1 MSCVIIKVMNWGGAK
16 VIAEVV
22 VDIKNKAVN
31 KVFDYTV
38 PEELAHLIQP
48 GVRVL
53 VPFGPR
59 TIMGFVISLK
69 EQTELQNLRPIKE
82 LIDVVPV
89 LNDELRELGMSLS
102 EETGS
107 TMIQCFEAM
116 IPNAMRAK
124 YKKKLLCLSDT
135 LSPNLASLFQNSRV
149 IDYEQIPANLL
160 KEVKQAIEHKQVELI
175 YEVKDQ
181 LGKKMIKYIALVD
194 PKLDL
199 SSFNRAAKQ
208 KQVLEYLIAQPNP
221 VLKSQLMDE
230 LQVTHA
236 IMKTLVDKSVIKEI
250 EVEAY
255 RDPYADVVHQQ
266 SKALKLNQEQQ
277 VAVTTVAHACEEN
290 AHDIFLLHGITG
302 SGKTEVYLQM
312 IENVLAKG
320 QQAIM
325 LVPEI
330 ALTPQIAGRFKSR
343 FQNKV
348 PVLHSALS
356 MGEKYDEWRK
366 ILKQEVQIVVGARSA
381 IFAPF
386 KDIGIIIIDEEH
398 EATYKQEEAP
408 RYHAI
413 EVAKQRAITHRCPV
427 VLGSATPS
435 LESFARAQKGVYRL
449 LTLSKR
455 AVSTA
460 KLPTVKLID
469 MRQHSTVS
477 DQMILSDVL
486 QEAIAKRLERQEQVV
501 LLLNRRGYSNFMQCR
516 ECGEVVNCP
525 NCDVSLTY
533 HKPNQKLKCHY
544 CGFESFILRRC
555 PSCQS
560 EELRFFGLGTQKVEE
575 YLQDQFRG
583 ARIMRMDVDTTSKKG
598 SHQELIAAFERK
610 EADILIGT
618 QMVGKGLDF
627 PDVTL
632 VGVLAADLMLHL
644 SDFKAAERT
653 FQLLTQVAGRAGRH
667 ELEGEVLI
675 QTYSPEH
682 YVMKCVVEQNYHAFY
697 VEEMKMRRRFGY
709 PPYYYLASVMM
720 SSEDYNDLIMAC
732 DKVNQYL
739 RNQLGHS
746 CIIVGP
752 TMPYVGRINQRF
764 RMYFMIKYKQEPRL
778 RAILSQLLM
787 YFQEGSVSLSLD
799 FFPNQFN

>member
-1 MSCVIIKVMNWGGAK
+1 M
-16 VIAEVV
+16 IAEVV

-31 KVFDYTV
+31 KVFDYIV
-38 PEELAHLIQP
+38 PEELSHLIQP

-69 EQTELQNLRPIKE
+69 ESTNLQKLRPLKE

-116 IPNAMRAK
+116 TPNAMRAK
-124 YKKKLLCLSDT
+124 YKKRLVRLNENLPSALNT
-135 LSPNLASLFQNSRV
+135 LFLHSTS
-149 IDYEQIPANLL
+149 IDYEQIPSSLL
-160 KEVKQAIEHKQVELI
+160 KEVKQAIERKEVELV
-175 YEVKDQ
+175 YEVKDK
-181 LGKKMIKYIALVD
+181 LGKKLIKYLALVD
-194 PKLDL
+194 PNIDL
-199 SSFNRAAKQ
+199 TPFKRAMKQ
-208 KQVLEYLIAQPNP
+208 KQVIEYLMKASKPI
-221 VLKSQLMDE
+221 LKSTLMEE

-236 IMKTLVDKSVIKEI
+236 MIKTLVDKKVIQEI

-255 RDPYADVVHQQ
+255 RDPYADTVHSQT
-266 SKALKLNQEQQ
+266 KALHLNQEQQ
-277 VAVTTVAHACEEN
+277 VAVTTVAHACQAK
-290 AHDIFLLHGITG
+290 AHDVFLLHGITG

-312 IENVLAKG
+312 IENVLLEGK
-320 QQAIM
+320 QAIM

-330 ALTPQIAGRFKSR
+330 ALTPQIASRFKSR

-348 PVLHSALS
+348 AVLHSALS

-413 EVAKQRAITHRCPV
+413 EVAKRRAITHRCPV

-455 AVSTA
+455 AVATA

-469 MRQHSTVS
+469 MREHSAVS
-477 DQMILSDVL
+477 DQMILSNEL
-486 QEAIAKRLERQEQVV
+486 KEAIAERLKRQEQVV

-544 CGFESFILRRC
+544 CGFEHFILKRC

-575 YLQDQFRG
+575 YLQSEFEE

-667 ELEGEVLI
+667 ELEGEVFI
-675 QTYSPEH
+675 QTYSPDH
-682 YVMKCVVEQNYHAFY
+682 YVMQCVVEQNYYKFY
-697 VEEMKMRRRFGY
+697 AEEMKMRRRFGY
-709 PPYYYLASVMM
+709 PPYYYLASVRL
-720 SSEDYNDLIMAC
+720 SSEDYNELILAC

-739 RNQLGHS
+739 RNHLGHS
-746 CIIVGP
+746 CLITGP

-778 RAILSQLLM
+778 RAILGQLLS
-787 YFQEGSVSLSLD
+787 YFQESAVSLSLD
-799 FFPNQFN
+799 YYPNQFN

>member
-1 MSCVIIKVMNWGGAK
+1 M
-16 VIAEVV
+16 IAEVV

-31 KVFDYTV
+31 KVFDYIV
-38 PEELAHLIQP
+38 PEELGHLIQP

-59 TIMGFVISLK
+59 MIMGFVISLK
-69 EQTELQNLRPIKE
+69 ESTNLKKLRPIQE

-89 LNDELRELGMSLS
+89 LNDELRELGINLS

-124 YKKKLLCLSDT
+124 YKKKLVRLKESLS
-135 LSPNLASLFQNSRV
+135 LSLASFFQHSST

-160 KEVKQAIEHKQVELI
+160 KEVKQAIERKEVELV
-175 YEVKDQ
+175 YEVKDK
-181 LGKKMIKYIALVD
+181 LGKKMIKYVALVN
-194 PKLDL
+194 PNLDL
-199 SSFNRAAKQ
+199 TPFKRAVKQ
-208 KQVLEYLIAQPNP
+208 KQVIEYLMGQSQPI
-221 VLKSQLMDE
+221 LKSTLMEE
-230 LQVTHA
+230 LQLTHS
-236 IMKTLVDKSVIKEI
+236 IVKTLVDKKVIEEI

-255 RDPYADVVHQQ
+255 RDPYADMMHSP
-266 SKALKLNQEQQ
+266 SKALQLNEEQQ
-277 VAVTTVAHACEEN
+277 VAVTTVAHACEQK

-312 IENVLAKG
+312 IENVLAEGK
-320 QQAIM
+320 QAIM

-348 PVLHSALS
+348 AVLHSALS

-386 KDIGIIIIDEEH
+386 KEVGIIIIDEEH

-455 AVSTA
+455 AVATA
-460 KLPTVKLID
+460 TLPTVKLID
-469 MRQHSTVS
+469 MREQTALS
-477 DQMILSDVL
+477 DQMILSEEL
-486 QEAIAKRLERQEQVV
+486 KEAIASRLERQEQVV

-544 CGFESFILRRC
+544 CGFERWILKRC
-555 PSCQS
+555 PACQS

-575 YLQDQFRG
+575 YLQIQFPR
-583 ARIMRMDVDTTSKKG
+583 ARMMRMDVDTTSKKG
-598 SHQELIAAFERK
+598 SHQELISAFERK

-682 YVMKCVVEQNYHAFY
+682 YVMKCVVEQNYYKFY

-720 SSEDYNDLIMAC
+720 SSEDYNELIRAC

-739 RNQLGHS
+739 RHQLGHR
-746 CIIVGP
+746 CLIIGP

-778 RAILSQLLM
+778 RAILAQLLS
-787 YFQEGSVSLSLD
+787 YFQEGAVSLSLD
-799 FFPNQFN
+799 YYPNQFN

>member
-1 MSCVIIKVMNWGGAK
+1 MNWGGAK

-181 LGKKMIKYIALVD
+181 LGKKMIKYIALID
-194 PKLDL
+194 GNLDL

-255 RDPYADVVHQQ
+255 RDPYADMVHQQ

-290 AHDIFLLHGITG
+290 ACDIFLLHGITG

-312 IENVLAKG
+312 IENVLVKG

-348 PVLHSALS
+348 AVLHSALS

>member
-1 MSCVIIKVMNWGGAK
+1 MNWGGAK

-38 PEELAHLIQP
+38 PDELAHLIQP

-69 EQTELQNLRPIKE
+69 EQTDLKKLRPIKE

-102 EETGS
+102 KETGS

-149 IDYEQIPANLL
+149 IDYEQIPASLL
-160 KEVKQAIEHKQVELI
+160 KEVKQAIEQKQVELI
-175 YEVKDQ
+175 YEVKDR
-181 LGKKMIKYIALVD
+181 LGKKRIKYIALID
-194 PKLDL
+194 GNLDL
-199 SSFNRAAKQ
+199 SPFNRAAKQ
-208 KQVLEYLIAQPNP
+208 KQVLEYLMAQPKP
-221 VLKSQLMDE
+221 ILKSQLMDE

-236 IMKTLVDKSVIKEI
+236 IIKTLADKSVIKEI

-348 PVLHSALS
+348 AVLHSALS

>member
-1 MSCVIIKVMNWGGAK
+1 MNWGGAK

-255 RDPYADVVHQQ
+255 RDPYADMVHQQ

-290 AHDIFLLHGITG
+290 ACDIFLLHGITG

-312 IENVLAKG
+312 IENVLVKG

-348 PVLHSALS
+348 AVLHSALS

>member
-1 MSCVIIKVMNWGGAK
+1 MNRGGVD

-38 PEELAHLIQP
+38 PEELIHLIQP

-69 EQTELQNLRPIKE
+69 ESTQLQKLRPIKE

-135 LSPNLASLFQNSRV
+135 LSQKLVPLFQHSSV
-149 IDYEQIPANLL
+149 IDYEQIPAHLL
-160 KEVKQAIEHKQVELI
+160 KDVKQAIELKQVELV
-175 YEVKDQ
+175 YEVKDK
-181 LGKKMIKYIALVD
+181 LGKKMIKYVALVNQE
-194 PKLDL
+194 LDL
-199 SSFNRAAKQ
+199 APFNRAAKQ
-208 KQVLEYLIAQPNP
+208 KQVLEYLMAQPKP

-230 LQVTHA
+230 LQVTHV
-236 IMKTLVDKSVIKEI
+236 IMKTLVDKRVIKEI

-255 RDPYADVVHQQ
+255 RDPYADVVHRQ
-266 SKALKLNQEQQ
+266 SKALLLNQEQQ
-277 VAVTTVAHACEEN
+277 VAVTTVAHACEEKV
-290 AHDIFLLHGITG
+290 HDIFLLHGITG

-348 PVLHSALS
+348 AVLHSALS

-460 KLPTVKLID
+460 KLPTVQLID
-469 MRQHSTVS
+469 MREQTTIS
-477 DQMILSDVL
+477 DSMILSDVL
-486 QEAIAKRLERQEQVV
+486 QEAIAHRLERQEQVV

-544 CGFESFILRRC
+544 CGFESFILKRC
-555 PSCQS
+555 PACQS

-575 YLQDQFRG
+575 YLQEQFQS

-682 YVMKCVVEQNYHAFY
+682 YVMKCVVEQNYYAFY
-697 VEEMKMRRRFGY
+697 AEEMKMRRRFGY

-720 SSEDYNDLIMAC
+720 SSEDYNELIMAC

-746 CIIVGP
+746 CVIIGP

-778 RAILSQLLM
+778 RAILGQLLT

-799 FFPNQFN
+799 YYPNQFN

>member
-1 MSCVIIKVMNWGGAK
+1 M
-16 VIAEVV
+16 IAEVV

-31 KVFDYTV
+31 KVFDYIV
-38 PEELAHLIQP
+38 PEELSHLIQP

-69 EQTELQNLRPIKE
+69 DSTNLEKLRPLKE

-116 IPNAMRAK
+116 TPNAMRAK
-124 YKKKLLCLSDT
+124 YKKRLVRLNENLPSSLNT
-135 LSPNLASLFQNSRV
+135 LFLHSTS
-149 IDYEQIPANLL
+149 IDYEQIPSSLL
-160 KEVKQAIEHKQVELI
+160 KEVKQAIERKEVELV
-175 YEVKDQ
+175 YEVKDK
-181 LGKKMIKYIALVD
+181 LGKKLIKYLALVD
-194 PKLDL
+194 PNIDL
-199 SSFNRAAKQ
+199 TPFKRAMKQ
-208 KQVLEYLIAQPNP
+208 KQVIEYLMKASKPI
-221 VLKSQLMDE
+221 LKSTLMEE

-236 IMKTLVDKSVIKEI
+236 MIKTLVDKKVIQEI

-255 RDPYADVVHQQ
+255 RDPYADTVHSQT
-266 SKALKLNQEQQ
+266 KALHLNQEQQ
-277 VAVTTVAHACEEN
+277 VAVTTVAHACQAK
-290 AHDIFLLHGITG
+290 AHDVFLLHGITG

-312 IENVLAKG
+312 IENVLLEGK
-320 QQAIM
+320 QAIM

-330 ALTPQIAGRFKSR
+330 ALTPQIASRFKSR

-348 PVLHSALS
+348 AVLHSALS

-408 RYHAI
+408 RYHAT
-413 EVAKQRAITHRCPV
+413 EVAKRRAITHRCPV

-455 AVSTA
+455 AVATA

-469 MRQHSTVS
+469 MREHSAVS
-477 DQMILSDVL
+477 DQMILSNEL
-486 QEAIAKRLERQEQVV
+486 KEAIAERLKRQEQVV

-544 CGFESFILRRC
+544 CGFEHFILKRC
-555 PSCQS
+555 PACQS

-575 YLQDQFRG
+575 YLQSEFEE

-675 QTYSPEH
+675 QTYSPDH
-682 YVMKCVVEQNYHAFY
+682 YVMQCVVEQNYYKFY
-697 VEEMKMRRRFGY
+697 AEEMKMRRRFGY
-709 PPYYYLASVMM
+709 PPYYYLASVRL
-720 SSEDYNDLIMAC
+720 SSEDYNELILAC

-746 CIIVGP
+746 CLITGP

-778 RAILSQLLM
+778 RAILGQLLS
-787 YFQEGSVSLSLD
+787 YFQESAVSLSLD
-799 FFPNQFN
+799 YYPNQFN

>member
-181 LGKKMIKYIALVD
+181 LGKKMIKYIALID
-194 PKLDL
+194 GNLDL

-290 AHDIFLLHGITG
+290 ACDIFLLHGITG

-312 IENVLAKG
+312 IENVLVKG

-348 PVLHSALS
+348 AVLHSALS

>member
-1 MSCVIIKVMNWGGAK
+1 MNWGGAK

-124 YKKKLLCLSDT
+124 NKKKLLCLSDT

-181 LGKKMIKYIALVD
+181 LGKKMIKYIALID
-194 PKLDL
+194 GNLDL

-290 AHDIFLLHGITG
+290 ACDIFLLHGITG

-312 IENVLAKG
+312 IENVLVKG

-348 PVLHSALS
+348 AVLHSALS
-356 MGEKYDEWRK
+356 MGEKYEEWRK

>member
-1 MSCVIIKVMNWGGAK
+1 MNWGGAE

-38 PEELAHLIQP
+38 PDELAHLIQP

-69 EQTELQNLRPIKE
+69 EQTDLKKLRPIKE

-102 EETGS
+102 KETGS

-149 IDYEQIPANLL
+149 IDYEQIPASLL
-160 KEVKQAIEHKQVELI
+160 KEVKQAIEQKQVELI

-181 LGKKMIKYIALVD
+181 LGKKRIKYIALID
-194 PKLDL
+194 GNLDL
-199 SSFNRAAKQ
+199 SPFNRAAKQ
-208 KQVLEYLIAQPNP
+208 KQVLEYLMAQPKP
-221 VLKSQLMDE
+221 ILKSQLMDE

-236 IMKTLVDKSVIKEI
+236 IIKTLADKSVIKEI

-348 PVLHSALS
+348 AVLHSALS

-366 ILKQEVQIVVGARSA
+366 ILKQEVQIVVGVYARRFS
-381 IFAPF
+381 
-386 KDIGIIIIDEEH
+386 H
-398 EATYKQEEAP
+398 
-408 RYHAI
+408 
-413 EVAKQRAITHRCPV
+413 
-427 VLGSATPS
+427 
-435 LESFARAQKGVYRL
+435 
-449 LTLSKR
+449 
-455 AVSTA
+455 
-460 KLPTVKLID
+460 
-469 MRQHSTVS
+469 
-477 DQMILSDVL
+477 
-486 QEAIAKRLERQEQVV
+486 
-501 LLLNRRGYSNFMQCR
+501 
-516 ECGEVVNCP
+516 
-525 NCDVSLTY
+525 
-533 HKPNQKLKCHY
+533 
-544 CGFESFILRRC
+544 RRC
-555 PSCQS
+555 
-560 EELRFFGLGTQKVEE
+560 RWRNNT
-575 YLQDQFRG
+575 
-583 ARIMRMDVDTTSKKG
+583 
-598 SHQELIAAFERK
+598 
-610 EADILIGT
+610 
-618 QMVGKGLDF
+618 DF
-627 PDVTL
+627 
-632 VGVLAADLMLHL
+632 
-644 SDFKAAERT
+644 
-653 FQLLTQVAGRAGRH
+653 
-667 ELEGEVLI
+667 
-675 QTYSPEH
+675 
-682 YVMKCVVEQNYHAFY
+682 N
-697 VEEMKMRRRFGY
+697 
-709 PPYYYLASVMM
+709 
-720 SSEDYNDLIMAC
+720 
-732 DKVNQYL
+732 
-739 RNQLGHS
+739 
-746 CIIVGP
+746 
-752 TMPYVGRINQRF
+752 
-764 RMYFMIKYKQEPRL
+764 
-778 RAILSQLLM
+778 
-787 YFQEGSVSLSLD
+787 
-799 FFPNQFN
+799 

>member
-1 MSCVIIKVMNWGGAK
+1 MSCAIIKVIDWGG
-16 VIAEVV
+16 VCMIAEVV

-31 KVFDYTV
+31 KVFDYIV
-38 PEELAHLIQP
+38 PEELSHLIQP

-69 EQTELQNLRPIKE
+69 ESTNLQKLRPIKE

-89 LNDELRELGMSLS
+89 LNNELRELGISLS

-124 YKKKLLCLSDT
+124 YKKKLVCLNES
-135 LSPNLASLFQNSRV
+135 LPSSLASLFQHSSM
-149 IDYEQIPANLL
+149 IDYEQIPTNLL
-160 KEVKQAIEHKQVELI
+160 KEVKQAIERKEVELV
-175 YEVKDQ
+175 YEVKDK
-181 LGKKMIKYIALVD
+181 LGKKMIKYVALVNSNV
-194 PKLDL
+194 DL
-199 SSFNRAAKQ
+199 TPFKRATKQ
-208 KQVLEYLIAQPNP
+208 KQVIEYLMKQSKPI
-221 VLKSQLMDE
+221 LKLTLMEE
-230 LQVTHA
+230 LQLTHS
-236 IMKTLVDKSVIKEI
+236 IVKTLVDKKVIEEI

-255 RDPYADVVHQQ
+255 RDPYADVVHSQ
-266 SKALKLNQEQQ
+266 SKALQLNEEQQ
-277 VAVTTVAHACEEN
+277 VAVTTVAHACQEN

-312 IENVLAKG
+312 IENVLAEGK
-320 QQAIM
+320 QAIM

-348 PVLHSALS
+348 AVLHSALS

-386 KDIGIIIIDEEH
+386 KEVGIIIIDEEH

-460 KLPTVKLID
+460 TLPTVKLID
-469 MRQHSTVS
+469 MREQTAVS
-477 DQMILSDVL
+477 DQMILSDEL
-486 QEAIAKRLERQEQVV
+486 QESIANRLERQEQVV

-544 CGFESFILRRC
+544 CGFESFILKRC

-575 YLQDQFRG
+575 YLQSQFPS
-583 ARIMRMDVDTTSKKG
+583 ARIMRMDVDTTSRKG

-682 YVMKCVVEQNYHAFY
+682 YVMKCVVEQNYYKFY
-697 VEEMKMRRRFGY
+697 AEEMKMRRRFGY

-720 SSEDYNDLIMAC
+720 SSEDYNDLIRAC

-746 CIIVGP
+746 CLIIGP

-764 RMYFMIKYKQEPRL
+764 RMYFVIKYKQEPRL
-778 RAILSQLLM
+778 RAILAQLLS
-787 YFQEGSVSLSLD
+787 YFQEGAVSLSLD
-799 FFPNQFN
+799 YYPNQFN

>member
-1 MSCVIIKVMNWGGAK
+1 MNWGGAK

-149 IDYEQIPANLL
+149 IDYEQIPASLL
-160 KEVKQAIEHKQVELI
+160 KEVKQAIEQKQVELI

-290 AHDIFLLHGITG
+290 ACDIFLLHGITG

-312 IENVLAKG
+312 IENVLVKG

-348 PVLHSALS
+348 AVLHSALS

>member
-1 MSCVIIKVMNWGGAK
+1 M
-16 VIAEVV
+16 IAEVV

-31 KVFDYTV
+31 KVFDYLV
-38 PEELAHLIQP
+38 PEELRDVIQS

-59 TIMGFVISLK
+59 TVMGFVISLK
-69 EQTELQNLRPIKE
+69 EGTELKKLRPIQE

-89 LNDELRELGMSLS
+89 LNEELKELGMSLS
-102 EETGS
+102 VETGS

-124 YKKKLLCLSDT
+124 YKKKLLCLSQPT
-135 LSPNLASLFQNSRV
+135 HPSIQSLFSHTDLV
-149 IDYEQIPANLL
+149 DYDQVPKGLL
-160 KEVKQAIEHKQVELI
+160 KEVKKALEQNEVELI
-175 YEVKDQ
+175 YEVKDK
-181 LGKKMIKYIALVD
+181 LGKKMVKYVALTQPIVD
-194 PKLDL
+194 F
-199 SSFNRAAKQ
+199 SMFNRANKQ
-208 KQVLEYLIAQPNP
+208 KLVVSYLSEHGQP
-221 VLKSQLMDE
+221 VLKSRLISE

-236 IMKTLVDKSVIKEI
+236 VLKTLIDKGVVKEI

-255 RDPYADVVHQQ
+255 RDPYADHVYPQ
-266 SKALKLNQEQQ
+266 SQALPLNQEQA
-277 VAVTTVAHACEEN
+277 VAVKSVLSAVESKS
-290 AHDIFLLHGITG
+290 HDVFLLHGITG
-302 SGKTEVYLQM
+302 SGKTEVYLQV
-312 IENVLAKG
+312 IESVINRG

-343 FQNKV
+343 FQNRV
-348 PVLHSALS
+348 AVLHSALS

-366 ILKQEVQIVVGARSA
+366 VLKQEVQIVVGARSA

-386 KDIGIIIIDEEH
+386 KDIGVIIIDEEH

-413 EVAKQRAITHRCPV
+413 EVAKWRATVHRCPV

-449 LTLSKR
+449 LTLSQR
-455 AVSTA
+455 AVSLAT
-460 KLPTVKLID
+460 LPTVKLVD
-469 MRQHSTVS
+469 MRQSAKG
-477 DQMILSDVL
+477 DQLILSEAL
-486 QEAIAKRLERQEQVV
+486 RQAIATRLERKEQVV
-501 LLLNRRGYSNFMQCR
+501 LLLNRRGYSSFLQCR

-533 HKPNQKLKCHY
+533 HKSNQKLKCHY
-544 CGFESFILRRC
+544 CGFETFLLKHC
-555 PSCQS
+555 PACQS
-560 EELRFFGLGTQKVEE
+560 DELRFFGLGTQKVEE
-575 YLQDQFRG
+575 YLQEEFPT
-583 ARIMRMDVDTTSKKG
+583 AKMMRMDVDTTSKKG
-598 SHQELIAAFERK
+598 SHQELIEAFERK

-627 PDVTL
+627 KDVTL

-644 SDFKAAERT
+644 ADFRAAERT

-675 QTYSPEH
+675 QTYSPDH
-682 YVMKCVVEQNYHAFY
+682 YVMQCVVQQNYQAFY

-709 PPYYYLASVMM
+709 PPYYYLASVMLN
-720 SSEDYNDLIMAC
+720 SEDYNELIKAC
-732 DKVNQYL
+732 DQVNQYL

-746 CIIVGP
+746 CVIIGP

-778 RAILSQLLM
+778 RGVLVQLLT
-787 YFQEGSVSLSLD
+787 YFQEGTVNLSLD
-799 FFPNQFN
+799 FFPYQFS

>member
-1 MSCVIIKVMNWGGAK
+1 MSCAIIKVIDWGG
-16 VIAEVV
+16 VCMIAEVV

-31 KVFDYTV
+31 KVFDYIV
-38 PEELAHLIQP
+38 PEELSHLIQP

-69 EQTELQNLRPIKE
+69 ESTNLQKLRPIKE

-89 LNDELRELGMSLS
+89 LNNELRELGISLS

-107 TMIQCFEAM
+107 TMIQCFEVM

-124 YKKKLLCLSDT
+124 YKKKLVCLNES
-135 LSPNLASLFQNSRV
+135 LPSSLASLFQHSSM
-149 IDYEQIPANLL
+149 IDYEQIPTNLL
-160 KEVKQAIEHKQVELI
+160 KEVKQAIERKEVELV
-175 YEVKDQ
+175 YEVKDK
-181 LGKKMIKYIALVD
+181 LGKKMIKYVALVNSNV
-194 PKLDL
+194 DL
-199 SSFNRAAKQ
+199 TPFKRATKQ
-208 KQVLEYLIAQPNP
+208 KQVIEYLMKQSKPI
-221 VLKSQLMDE
+221 LKSSLMEE
-230 LQVTHA
+230 LQLTHS
-236 IMKTLVDKSVIKEI
+236 IVKTLVDKKVIEEI

-255 RDPYADVVHQQ
+255 RDPYADVVHSQ
-266 SKALKLNQEQQ
+266 SKALQLNEEQQ
-277 VAVTTVAHACEEN
+277 VAVTTVAHACQEN

-312 IENVLAKG
+312 IENVLAEGK
-320 QQAIM
+320 QAIM

-348 PVLHSALS
+348 AVLHSALS

-386 KDIGIIIIDEEH
+386 KEVGIIIIDEEH

-460 KLPTVKLID
+460 TLPTVKLID
-469 MRQHSTVS
+469 MREQTAVS
-477 DQMILSDVL
+477 DQMILSDEL
-486 QEAIAKRLERQEQVV
+486 QESIANRLERQEQVV

-544 CGFESFILRRC
+544 CGFESFILKRC

-575 YLQDQFRG
+575 YLQSQFPS
-583 ARIMRMDVDTTSKKG
+583 ARIMRMDVDTTSRKG

-682 YVMKCVVEQNYHAFY
+682 YVMKCVVEQNYYKFY
-697 VEEMKMRRRFGY
+697 AEEMKMRRRFGY

-720 SSEDYNDLIMAC
+720 SSEDYNELIRAC

-746 CIIVGP
+746 CLIIGP

-778 RAILSQLLM
+778 RAILAQLLS
-787 YFQEGSVSLSLD
+787 YFQEGAVSLSLD
-799 FFPNQFN
+799 YYPNQFN

>member
-1 MSCVIIKVMNWGGAK
+1 MSCAIIKVIDWGG
-16 VIAEVV
+16 VCMIAEVV

-31 KVFDYTV
+31 KVFDYIV
-38 PEELAHLIQP
+38 PEELSHLIQP

-69 EQTELQNLRPIKE
+69 ESTNLQKLRPIKE

-89 LNDELRELGMSLS
+89 LNNELRELGISLS

-124 YKKKLLCLSDT
+124 YKKKLVCLNES
-135 LSPNLASLFQNSRV
+135 LPSSLASLFQHSSM
-149 IDYEQIPANLL
+149 IDYEQIPTNLL
-160 KEVKQAIEHKQVELI
+160 KEVKQAIERKEVELV
-175 YEVKDQ
+175 YEVKDK
-181 LGKKMIKYIALVD
+181 LGKKMIKYVALVNSNI
-194 PKLDL
+194 DL
-199 SSFNRAAKQ
+199 TPFKRATKQ
-208 KQVLEYLIAQPNP
+208 KQVIEYLMKQSKPI
-221 VLKSQLMDE
+221 LKSTLMEE
-230 LQVTHA
+230 LQLTHS
-236 IMKTLVDKSVIKEI
+236 IVKTLVDKKVIEEI

-255 RDPYADVVHQQ
+255 RDPYADVVHSQ
-266 SKALKLNQEQQ
+266 SKALQLNEEQQ
-277 VAVTTVAHACEEN
+277 VAVTTVAHACQEK

-312 IENVLAKG
+312 IENVLAEGK
-320 QQAIM
+320 QAIM

-348 PVLHSALS
+348 AVLHSALS

-386 KDIGIIIIDEEH
+386 KEVGIIIIDEEH

-460 KLPTVKLID
+460 TLPTVKLID
-469 MRQHSTVS
+469 MREQTAVS
-477 DQMILSDVL
+477 DQMILSDEL
-486 QEAIAKRLERQEQVV
+486 QESIANRLERQEQVV

-544 CGFESFILRRC
+544 CGFESFILKRC

-575 YLQDQFRG
+575 YLQSQFPS
-583 ARIMRMDVDTTSKKG
+583 ARIMRMDVDTTSRKG

-682 YVMKCVVEQNYHAFY
+682 YVMKCVVEQNYYKFY
-697 VEEMKMRRRFGY
+697 AEEMKMRRRFGY

-720 SSEDYNDLIMAC
+720 SSEDYNELIRAC

-746 CIIVGP
+746 CLIIGP

-778 RAILSQLLM
+778 RAILAQLLS
-787 YFQEGSVSLSLD
+787 YFQEGAVSLSLD
-799 FFPNQFN
+799 YYPNQFN

>member
-1 MSCVIIKVMNWGGAK
+1 MNWGGAK

-290 AHDIFLLHGITG
+290 ACDIFLLHGITG

-312 IENVLAKG
+312 IENVLVKG

-348 PVLHSALS
+348 AVLHSALS

-533 HKPNQKLKCHY
+533 HKTNQKLKCHY

>member
-1 MSCVIIKVMNWGGAK
+1 MNWGGAK

-181 LGKKMIKYIALVD
+181 LGKKMIKYIALID
-194 PKLDL
+194 GNLDL

-348 PVLHSALS
+348 AVLHSALS

>member
-1 MSCVIIKVMNWGGAK
+1 MSCAIIKVIDWGG
-16 VIAEVV
+16 VCMIAEVV

-31 KVFDYTV
+31 KVFDYIV
-38 PEELAHLIQP
+38 PEELSHLIQP

-69 EQTELQNLRPIKE
+69 ESTNLQKLRPIKE

-89 LNDELRELGMSLS
+89 LNNELRELGISLS

-124 YKKKLLCLSDT
+124 YKKKLVCLNES
-135 LSPNLASLFQNSRV
+135 LPSSLASLFQHSSM
-149 IDYEQIPANLL
+149 IDYEQIPTNLL
-160 KEVKQAIEHKQVELI
+160 KEVKQAIERKEVEFV
-175 YEVKDQ
+175 YEVKDK
-181 LGKKMIKYIALVD
+181 LGKKMIKYVALVNSNV
-194 PKLDL
+194 DL
-199 SSFNRAAKQ
+199 TPFKRATKQ
-208 KQVLEYLIAQPNP
+208 KQVIEYLMKQSKPI
-221 VLKSQLMDE
+221 LKSTLMEE
-230 LQVTHA
+230 LQLTHS
-236 IMKTLVDKSVIKEI
+236 IVKTLVDKKVIEEI

-255 RDPYADVVHQQ
+255 RDPYADVVHSQ
-266 SKALKLNQEQQ
+266 SKALQLNEEQQ
-277 VAVTTVAHACEEN
+277 VAVTTVAHACQEN

-312 IENVLAKG
+312 IENVLAEGK
-320 QQAIM
+320 QAIM

-348 PVLHSALS
+348 AVLHSALS

-386 KDIGIIIIDEEH
+386 KEVGIIIIDEEH

-460 KLPTVKLID
+460 TLPTVKLID
-469 MRQHSTVS
+469 MREQTAVS
-477 DQMILSDVL
+477 DQMILSDEL
-486 QEAIAKRLERQEQVV
+486 QESIANRLERQEQVV

-544 CGFESFILRRC
+544 CGFESFILKRC

-575 YLQDQFRG
+575 YLQSQFPS
-583 ARIMRMDVDTTSKKG
+583 ARIMRMDVDTTSRKG

-682 YVMKCVVEQNYHAFY
+682 YVMKCVVEQNYYKFY
-697 VEEMKMRRRFGY
+697 AEEMKMRRRFGY

-720 SSEDYNDLIMAC
+720 SSEDYNELIRAC

-746 CIIVGP
+746 CLIIGP

-778 RAILSQLLM
+778 RAILAQLLS
-787 YFQEGSVSLSLD
+787 YFQEGAVSLSLD
-799 FFPNQFN
+799 YYPNQFN